1 MFNTASVI
9 KAKTISSYGQNSF
22 HILEYLLRV
31 YNIDVKTGFMKITQE
46 HG

>member
-9 KAKTISSYGQNSF
+9 KAKTTSSYGLNSF
-22 HILEYLLRV
+22 HILEHLLSV
-31 YNIDVKTGFMKITQE
+31 YTIDLKTGFMKITQE